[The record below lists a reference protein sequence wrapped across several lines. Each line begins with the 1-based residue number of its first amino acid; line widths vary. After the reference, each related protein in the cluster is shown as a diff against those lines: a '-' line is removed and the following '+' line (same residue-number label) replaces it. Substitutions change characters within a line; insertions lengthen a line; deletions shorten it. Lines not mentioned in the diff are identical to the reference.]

1 MAEVVVLIFSVVVIV
16 VVVFDVGMR
25 KLVKAKT
32 VAKLPESCFPLN
44 YRKQD

>member
-16 VVVFDVGMR
+16 VVVVDVVVR
-25 KLVKAKT
+25 KLVRAKT
-32 VAKLPESCFPLN
+32 VAKLPESCFPLS

>member
-16 VVVFDVGMR
+16 VVVFDVVVR
-25 KLVKAKT
+25 KLVRAKT
-32 VAKLPESCFPLN
+32 VAKLPESYFPLS